1 MIVNGFET
9 EIKQRAD
16 GMYNVWQKHALSWYD
31 DDFEEW
37 LRESENAHN
46 TEMWATEIWVVI
58 DVLTKE
64 QKELVDFVQQSP
76 TVEFNFTVE
85 N

>member
-1 MIVNGFET
+1 MIVNGLET
-9 EIKQRAD
+9 EIKQRTD

-46 TEMWATEIWVVI
+46 PEMWVVI

-76 TVEFNFTVE
+76 TVKIDFTVE

>member
-1 MIVNGFET
+1 MIVNGLET

-16 GMYNVWQKHALSWYD
+16 GMYNVWQKHSLSWYD
-31 DDFEEW
+31 SDFEEW

-46 TEMWATEIWVVI
+46 PDMWVII

-76 TVEFNFTVE
+76 TVEINFTVE

>member
-1 MIVNGFET
+1 MIVNGLET

-16 GMYNVWQKHALSWYD
+16 GMYNVWQKHAFSWYD

-46 TEMWATEIWVVI
+46 PEMWVVI

>member
-1 MIVNGFET
+1 MIVNDRET

-31 DDFEEW
+31 HDFEEW
-37 LRESENAHN
+37 VRETKNAYDP
-46 TEMWATEIWVVI
+46 EMWVVI

-76 TVEFNFTVE
+76 TVEINFTVE

>member
-1 MIVNGFET
+1 MIVNGLKT

-31 DDFEEW
+31 NDFEEW
-37 LRESENAHN
+37 LRESENTHN
-46 TEMWATEIWVVI
+46 PEMWVVI

>member
-1 MIVNGFET
+1 MIVNGLET

-16 GMYNVWQKHALSWYD
+16 GMYNVWQKHSLSWYD
-31 DDFEEW
+31 SDFEEW

-46 TEMWATEIWVVI
+46 PDMWVII

>member
-1 MIVNGFET
+1 MIVNGLET

-16 GMYNVWQKHALSWYD
+16 GMYNVWQKHSLSWYD

-37 LRESENAHN
+37 FRESENAHN
-46 TEMWATEIWVVI
+46 PEMWVVI

>member
-1 MIVNGFET
+1 MIVNGLET

-16 GMYNVWQKHALSWYD
+16 GMYNVWQKHSLSWYD
-31 DDFEEW
+31 SDFEEW

-46 TEMWATEIWVVI
+46 PEMWVVI

>member
-1 MIVNGFET
+1 MIVNGLET

-46 TEMWATEIWVVI
+46 PEMWVVI

-76 TVEFNFTVE
+76 TIEINFTVE